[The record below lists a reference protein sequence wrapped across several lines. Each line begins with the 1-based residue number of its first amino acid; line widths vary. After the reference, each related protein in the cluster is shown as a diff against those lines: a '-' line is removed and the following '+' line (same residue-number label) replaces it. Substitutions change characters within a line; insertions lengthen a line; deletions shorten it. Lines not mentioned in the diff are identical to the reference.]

1 MRVADGTGF
10 VVHLRMFPG
19 FCLKLERG
27 SLIKVAGAEN
37 LKKLGLVVNPI
48 AGMGGRVGLK
58 GTDGPEILARARA
71 LGAEPVAPA
80 RAVRFLRAL
89 KELLP
94 DVLLL
99 TYPAEMGENE
109 AREAGFGARVIGRI
123 ASGST
128 TSEDTKRAAQEMLAE
143 KVDLLVF
150 AGGDGTA
157 SDVLLAVDSKVPIL
171 GVPTGVKMHSAVF
184 ANTPEAA
191 AQVAARFLQD
201 GLPLREA
208 EVMDIDEEAFREG
221 RLTARLVGYALVPYE
236 PSMVQA
242 TKEGSTGHE
251 LVDQKAIAR
260 WVVEMME
267 RGCIYI
273 LGPGTT
279 TRAVAEELGI
289 YDSTLLGVDLIED
302 YRLLARDVNEAMIL
316 DAIKSK
322 PAKILVSP
330 IGRQGFIL
338 GRGNLQLSPRLL
350 RRVGKNNLWVLAT
363 PQKLSITPTLRVDT
377 GDPELDAEFRGYIKV
392 ITGYRQ
398 SKMVKVI

>member
-1 MRVADGTGF
+1 M
-10 VVHLRMFPG
+10 
-19 FCLKLERG
+19 
-27 SLIKVAGAEN
+27 
-37 LKKLGLVVNPI
+37 KKLGIVVNPI

-58 GTDGPEILARARA
+58 GTDGPEILARARE
-71 LGAEPVAPA
+71 LGAEPVAPD
-80 RAVRFLRAL
+80 RAVRFLCAFKNFSTKVSIL
-89 KELLP
+89 S
-94 DVLLL
+94 
-99 TYPAEMGENE
+99 YPAEMGENE
-109 AREAGFGARVIGRI
+109 VREAGLEPAVIGSI
-123 ASGST
+123 TSGST
-128 TSEDTKRAAQEMLAE
+128 TPEDTKRAAREMLAE

-157 SDVLLAVDSKVPIL
+157 ADVLSAVDSKVPIL

-191 AQVAARFLQD
+191 AEVAARFLLD

-208 EVMDIDEEAFREG
+208 EVMDIDEDEFRKG
-221 RLTARLVGYALVPYE
+221 RLVAKLKGYALVPYE
-236 PSMVQA
+236 PTMVQS

-251 LVDQKAIAR
+251 LADQKAIAR

-267 RGCIYI
+267 RGRIYI

-279 TRAVAEELGI
+279 TRAIAEELGI

-302 YRLLARDVNEAMIL
+302 YRLLAKDVNETMIL
-316 DAIKSK
+316 EAIRSK
-322 PAKILVSP
+322 PATIIVSP

-350 RRVGKNNLWVLAT
+350 RMVGKENLWVLST
-363 PQKLSITPTLRVDT
+363 PQKLAITPTLKVDT
-377 GDPELDAEFRGYIKV
+377 GDAELDDKFRGYIKV

-398 SKMVKVI
+398 SKMVKVV

>member
-1 MRVADGTGF
+1 DMGEA
-10 VVHLRMFPG
+10 
-19 FCLKLERG
+19 G
-27 SLIKVAGAEN
+27 S
-37 LKKLGLVVNPI
+37 LKKLGFVVNPI

-58 GTDGPEILARARA
+58 GTDGPEILARARE
-71 LGAEPVAPA
+71 LGAEPVAPI
-80 RAVRFLRAL
+80 RAVRFLHAL
-89 KELLP
+89 KKFSSELMILS
-94 DVLLL
+94 
-99 TYPAEMGENE
+99 YPAEMGENE
-109 AREAGFGARVIGRI
+109 AKEAELEPRVIGRI
-123 ASGST
+123 TSGST
-128 TSEDTKRAAQEMLAE
+128 TSEDTKRAAREMLAE

-157 SDVLLAVDSKVPIL
+157 ADILSAVDSKVPIL

-191 AQVAARFLQD
+191 AEVAARFLLY

-208 EVMDIDEEAFREG
+208 EVMDIDEDEFRKG
-221 RLTARLVGYALVPYE
+221 RLVARLIGYGMVPYE
-236 PSMVQA
+236 PMMVQS

-251 LVDQKAIAR
+251 LADQKAIAR

-267 RGCIYI
+267 KEHVYI

-302 YRLLARDVNEAMIL
+302 YRLLAKDVNEAMIL
-316 DAIKSK
+316 DAIRNK
-322 PAKILVSP
+322 PATIIVSP

-350 RRVGKNNLWVLAT
+350 RKVGKKNLWVLST
-363 PQKLSITPTLRVDT
+363 PQKLAITPTLKVDT
-377 GDPELDAEFRGYIKV
+377 GDVDLDEEFRGYIKV

-398 SKMVKVI
+398 SKMVKVV

>member
-1 MRVADGTGF
+1 M
-10 VVHLRMFPG
+10 
-19 FCLKLERG
+19 
-27 SLIKVAGAEN
+27 
-37 LKKLGLVVNPI
+37 KKMGIVVNPI

-58 GTDGPEILARARA
+58 GTDGPEILARARE
-71 LGAEPVAPA
+71 LGANPVAPL
-80 RAVRFLRAL
+80 RAVRFLRAFKNFPIEVSIL
-89 KELLP
+89 S
-94 DVLLL
+94 
-99 TYPAEMGENE
+99 YPAEMGENE
-109 AREAGFGARVIGRI
+109 VKEAGLEPAVIGVI
-123 ASGST
+123 KSGST
-128 TSEDTKRAAQEMLAE
+128 TSEDTKRAAREMLAE

-157 SDVLLAVDSKVPIL
+157 ADVLLAVDSRLPIL

-191 AQVAARFLQD
+191 AEVAARFLLN

-208 EVMDIDEEAFREG
+208 EVMDIDEDEFRKG
-221 RLTARLVGYALVPYE
+221 RLVASLKGYAMVPYE
-236 PSMVQA
+236 PTMVQS
-242 TKEGSTGHE
+242 TKEGSTGYE

-267 RGCIYI
+267 RGRIYI

-302 YRLLARDVNEAMIL
+302 YRLLAKDANESMIL

-322 PAKILVSP
+322 PATIIVSP
-330 IGRQGFIL
+330 TGRQGFIL

-350 RRVGKNNLWVLAT
+350 KIVGKKNLWVLST
-363 PQKLSITPTLRVDT
+363 PQKLTITPTLKVDT
-377 GDPELDAEFRGYIKV
+377 GDSELDEELRGYIKV
-392 ITGYRQ
+392 IIGYRR
-398 SKMVKVI
+398 SKMVKLV